1 MGASFPQVYPRMA
14 KYKPGKANQKRYFA
28 AFYLEAIENAD
39 KDERLLNRK
48 ALLAA
53 HRESCLF
60 HLMGAYE
67 ALIWE
72 VAQSYGVTFRAG
84 MPLQQL
90 LEVAQGDGKSIP
102 ELDRLLQLQSL
113 PGGWLNRMLQA
124 WQRVQDVD
132 PAATTVAK
140 APVNLNAIEVR
151 VVAEEDDL
159 LQLSDWHDN
168 LRDLIEE
175 TRQTMGEW

>member
-1 MGASFPQVYPRMA
+1 MA

-90 LEVAQGDGKSIP
+90 LNGAQEEGKSIP
-102 ELDRLLQLQSL
+102 ELDRLLQLQSQS
-113 PGGWLNRMLQA
+113 GGWLHRMLKA

-168 LRDLIEE
+168 LRELIEE

>member
-1 MGASFPQVYPRMA
+1 MA

-28 AFYLEAIENAD
+28 AFYLEAIEKAE
-39 KDERLLNRK
+39 KDEHVLNRK

-60 HLMGAYE
+60 HLVGAYE

-72 VAQSYGVTFRAG
+72 VANLYGETFRVG
-84 MPLQQL
+84 MSLTQL
-90 LEVAQGDGKSIP
+90 LEAARESGKSIP
-102 ELDRLLQLQSL
+102 ELDRLLELESHQD
-113 PGGWLNRMLQA
+113 GWLNRMMRA
-124 WQRVQDVD
+124 WRRVQDVD
-132 PAATTVAK
+132 PAAMTVAK

-159 LQLSDWHDN
+159 LQLSDWHGN
-168 LRDLIEE
+168 LSELIEE
-175 TRQTMGEW
+175 TRQTLQEW

>member
-1 MGASFPQVYPRMA
+1 MA

-90 LEVAQGDGKSIP
+90 LTGAQEEGKSIP
-102 ELDRLLQLQSL
+102 ELDRLLQLQSQS
-113 PGGWLNRMLQA
+113 GGWLNGMLKA
-124 WQRVQDVD
+124 WQRVRDVD

-168 LRDLIEE
+168 LRELIEE

>member
-1 MGASFPQVYPRMA
+1 MA

-84 MPLQQL
+84 IPLQQL
-90 LEVAQGDGKSIP
+90 LTGAQEEGKSIP
-102 ELDRLLQLQSL
+102 ELDRLLQLQSQS
-113 PGGWLNRMLQA
+113 GGWLNRMLKA

-168 LRDLIEE
+168 LRELIEE

>member
-1 MGASFPQVYPRMA
+1 MA
-14 KYKPGKANQKRYFA
+14 RHRLSKANQKRYFA
-28 AFYLEAIENAD
+28 AFYLEAIEKAD
-39 KDERLLNRK
+39 KDERLVNRK
-48 ALLAA
+48 AVLAA

-60 HLMGAYE
+60 HLMGTYE

-72 VAQSYGVTFRAG
+72 VAQTYTVPFRAG

-90 LEVAQGDGKSIP
+90 LDDAHAAGKSIP
-102 ELDRLLQLQSL
+102 ELEQVLQLQQQS
-113 PGGWLNRMLQA
+113 GSWLNRMVNA

-132 PAATTVAK
+132 PATTTVAK

-151 VVAEEDDL
+151 VVADEDEL

-168 LRDLIEE
+168 LRNLIEE
-175 TRQTMGEW
+175 VRQTLGEW

>member
-1 MGASFPQVYPRMA
+1 MA

>member
-1 MGASFPQVYPRMA
+1 MA

-90 LEVAQGDGKSIP
+90 LTGAQEEGKSIP
-102 ELDRLLQLQSL
+102 ELDRLLQLQSQS
-113 PGGWLNRMLQA
+113 GGWLHRMLKA

-168 LRDLIEE
+168 LRELIEE

>member
-1 MGASFPQVYPRMA
+1 MA

-39 KDERLLNRK
+39 KDEHLLNRK

-90 LEVAQGDGKSIP
+90 LTGAQEEGKSIP
-102 ELDRLLQLQSL
+102 ELDRLLQLQSQS
-113 PGGWLNRMLQA
+113 GGWLNRMLKA

-168 LRDLIEE
+168 LRELIEE

>member
-1 MGASFPQVYPRMA
+1 MVALFPQVYLRMA

-48 ALLAA
+48 AVLAA

-90 LEVAQGDGKSIP
+90 LAEAQDEGKSIP

-124 WQRVQDVD
+124 WHRVQDVD

-168 LRDLIEE
+168 LRELIEE

>member
-1 MGASFPQVYPRMA
+1 MA

-90 LEVAQGDGKSIP
+90 LNGAQEEGKSIP
-102 ELDRLLQLQSL
+102 ELDRLLQLQSQ
-113 PGGWLNRMLQA
+113 PGGWLYRMLKA

-168 LRDLIEE
+168 LRELIEE

>member
-1 MGASFPQVYPRMA
+1 MA

-90 LEVAQGDGKSIP
+90 LTGAQEEGKSIP
-102 ELDRLLQLQSL
+102 ELDRLLQLQSQS
-113 PGGWLNRMLQA
+113 GGWLNRMLKA

-168 LRDLIEE
+168 LRELIEE

>member
-1 MGASFPQVYPRMA
+1 MA

-90 LEVAQGDGKSIP
+90 LTGAQEEGKSIP
-102 ELDRLLQLQSL
+102 ELDRLLQLQSQS
-113 PGGWLNRMLQA
+113 GGWLNRMLKA

-140 APVNLNAIEVR
+140 VPVNLNAIEVR

-168 LRDLIEE
+168 LRELIEE